1 MAIVFPLDQKNLKQ
15 KEQLADE
22 DFLNVET
29 LRPPANDNNEIDGLT
44 SFSAGIISGAIKIP
58 EGVIS
63 LTAELMD
70 LGAGALLNMPS
81 TKGSGV
87 SLAAEVEEFFDK
99 INPFEEVAEARA
111 AGKISEALVQ
121 IGSFGTAG
129 VKLTTAGLNAAAKKL
144 GRKAIEAKKTGKL
157 VNPKAANVK
166 KGVDKAKK
174 LNYLSG
180 KERFGAVVLGGA
192 AGETFVADVEKIGT
206 IGDAFEAGPTVLDR
220 EVKDNAADDAARDLM
235 NRLKFGSESLLLT
248 PFVYG
253 AGKTIKLLGKAGRD
267 AAYNTSQIL
276 KTITKSIR
284 TFTPEGTKPKE
295 IFLAKAK
302 EQNRKMMDLNF
313 ADEQVKRIDI
323 ELKKVFPS
331 TKKILKTTES
341 KKEYDDFLKTAD
353 EMLFK
358 GDLDKGLNPRL
369 ATQLTKVVT
378 QKLGKGQEA
387 KETSQKLLEGII
399 NTREKFKE
407 LIDVV
412 GESGDL
418 RNLFGD
424 RLKNYIGNTM
434 DIFDNDAYSMFS
446 KYKAPRAAIENV
458 KNLFIRYGRKNNNP
472 ITEEYAERMINDVL
486 QTVRK
491 TNPAKGTLPTFGY
504 ENLTLGAKN
513 PYNVKTISQIVETKL
528 GSGKETKIG
537 TRVIGKGSKAF
548 RELFGETEDV
558 RHSIY
563 EGVSRLSLLA
573 RKNQMMDEVLDVD
586 AALKSGE
593 REALTPFEQSGFF
606 HGSRKKAAEA
616 FGPGANIVE
625 LEPYLKSFLRE
636 GVLNNRLAGLHTT
649 EEIAEGFA
657 NVANFQK
664 WLRGEGESQG
674 QITKVG
680 TWLYRNLFLTPKA
693 GAQYAKTVLSIP
705 THMRNFISAS
715 AFAAAN
721 GIFFENPALWMRAM
735 KKAGATVQL
744 GQLRKPLSMERYRR
758 YLELGVTNTNVRMG
772 DIKNLMI
779 DARFGENNVAVDSI
793 LKPMLNKLGNVGKV
807 VKKTGKVME
816 DFYTAEDD
824 FFKITNFEVEVER
837 RLAKY
842 QKAGINKSLEVIEE
856 EAAEIVKNTVPNYAY
871 VGEFVRAS
879 RAAPFGNFMSFS
891 SEMFRTG
898 TGIARQALDE
908 IKDPIT
914 GSINLYKS
922 TNPMKAI
929 GLKRLTGMAAMTTA
943 VPYAIIKGT
952 QAMFDVTN
960 EEADA
965 GRDFVAPW
973 AKNSQLVF
981 FRDPKTKELY
991 YIDYS
996 KTNVYD
1002 TLTRPFQTILR
1013 KIQEGADQDE
1023 PLMKGFIE
1031 GIAEAAGETASPFVD
1046 PSIFTEAFID
1056 IVIRKG
1062 KTAEGSELYTEQ
1074 TPEGEKISRI
1084 IKHLAKTQL
1093 PSTQAF
1099 TRSAAAIQ
1107 GKPDSKSGEIYEVPY
1122 ELAGIFGYRATKV
1135 NPEKSLGYYIYDY
1148 RSGQSNA
1155 TREFTGGPEGLLRG
1169 GPKTAK
1175 EVIERYYIANK
1186 ALFDVRKEMLQ
1197 HMKNAE
1203 TLGINQ
1209 NDIMQIFNKRGIPAS
1224 DAVRLKEG
1232 LFKPFFPGEKIR
1244 QRFENIAQETSS
1256 INPFTEAESII
1267 QEMRNDFMNQN
1278 LYENFTP
1285 KLEDYLPGSN
1295 QQETQNSIVFPE
1307 QSTLPTTPDV
1317 NPEMIQPAVQQ
1328 ASLTQTGLTPSEQAL
1343 LSPEEQ
1349 AIRLRQRGMA

>member
-1 MAIVFPLDQKNLKQ
+1 MAIVFPLDEQNLKQ
-15 KEQLADE
+15 KEQAFDE
-22 DFLNVET
+22 DLLNVET
-29 LRPPANDNNEIDGLT
+29 LQPPADDNNEIGGLT
-44 SFSAGIISGAIKIP
+44 SFSAGILSGAIKVV
-58 EGVIS
+58 EGPVS

-87 SLAAEVEEFFDK
+87 SVAAEVEEFFDK
-99 INPFEEVAEARA
+99 INPFEEAAEARA
-111 AGKISEALVQ
+111 AGKISQALTQ
-121 IGSFGTAG
+121 IVTLGGLGT
-129 VKLTTAGLNAAAKKL
+129 KLTTAGLNAAAKKL
-144 GRKAIEAKKTGKL
+144 GRKAIQAKKTGNL
-157 VNPKAANVK
+157 VNPKAKNIK
-166 KGVDKAKK
+166 KGMDKAKQ
-174 LNYLSG
+174 LNYLTG
-180 KERFGAVVLGGA
+180 KERFGAFVLGGA

-220 EVKDNAADDAARDLM
+220 EVEGNVADDAARKLM

-248 PFVYG
+248 PAVYG
-253 AGKTIKLLGKAGRD
+253 AGKTLKMLGKAGRD

-276 KTITKSIR
+276 KTISKTVR

-302 EQNRKMMDLNF
+302 EQNRKMADLNF
-313 ADEQVKRIDI
+313 GDEQVKRIDI

-331 TKKILKTTES
+331 AKKILKTTES

-358 GDLDKGLNPRL
+358 GDLEKGLDTRL
-369 ATQLTKVVT
+369 ATQLTKTIT
-378 QKLGKGQEA
+378 QKLGKGLEA
-387 KETSQKLLEGII
+387 KETSQKLLEGIS
-399 NTREKFKE
+399 NTREKFSE
-407 LIDVV
+407 LIDIV

-418 RNLFGD
+418 RKLFGD

-434 DIFDNDAYSMFS
+434 EIFDNKSYSMFS
-446 KYKAPRAAIENV
+446 KYRAPRSAVENV
-458 KNLFIRYGRKNNNP
+458 KNLFIRYAAKNNNP
-472 ITEEYAERMINDVL
+472 VTEEYAERMVNDVL
-486 QTVRK
+486 DSVRK
-491 TNPAKGTLPTFGY
+491 TNPTKGTLPTFGY

-528 GSGKETKIG
+528 GSGKDTKIG

-548 RELFGETEDV
+548 RELFGETEDI

-563 EGVSRLSLLA
+563 EGVSRLSALA
-573 RKNQMMDEVLDVD
+573 RKNQMMEEVLDVD

-606 HGSRKKAAEA
+606 HSSRKNAAQA
-616 FGPGANIVE
+616 FGPGAKIVE
-625 LEPYLKSFLRE
+625 LELYLKSFLRE

-664 WLRGEGESQG
+664 WMRGEGEGQG

-705 THMRNFISAS
+705 THMRNFLSAS
-715 AFAAAN
+715 AFSAAN

-735 KKAGATVQL
+735 QKAGATVQM
-744 GQLRKPLSMERYRR
+744 GQVRKPLSMERYRR

-772 DIKNLMI
+772 DMKNLMK

-793 LKPMLNKLGNVGKV
+793 LKPMLNTLGGLGKGL
-807 VKKTGKVME
+807 KKGAKFME
-816 DFYTAEDD
+816 DAYTMEDD

-842 QKAGINKSLEVIEE
+842 RKAGINKSLEAIEE

-879 RAAPFGNFMSFS
+879 RSAPFGNFMSFS

-914 GSINLYKS
+914 GSINMYKS

-929 GLKRLTGMAAMTTA
+929 GFKRLTGMAAMTTM

-952 QAMFDVTN
+952 QALFDITN

-981 FRDPKTKELY
+981 FRDPKSKELY
-991 YIDYS
+991 YMDYS

-1002 TLTRPFQTILR
+1002 TLSRPFQTILR
-1013 KIQEGADQDE
+1013 QIQEGVDQDE
-1023 PLMKGFIE
+1023 PLMKGFIQ

-1046 PSIFTEAFID
+1046 PSIFTEAVLD
-1056 IVIRKG
+1056 IFARNGV
-1062 KTAEGSELYTEQ
+1062 TSTGSELYTEQ
-1074 TPEGEKISRI
+1074 TPTGEKISRI
-1084 IKHLAKTQL
+1084 LKHLAKTQL

-1099 TRSAAAIQ
+1099 TRSTAAIK
-1107 GKPDSKSGEIYEVPY
+1107 GKPDTKTGEVYEIPY

-1169 GPKTAK
+1169 GAKTPK
-1175 EVIERYYIANK
+1175 EVIERYFIANK
-1186 ALFDVRKEMLQ
+1186 GLFDVRREMLQ
-1197 HMKNAE
+1197 HIKNAE
-1203 TLGINQ
+1203 TLGVNQ
-1209 NDIMQIFNKRGIPAS
+1209 DKIMQIFNKRGIPAS

-1232 LFKPFFPGEKIR
+1232 LFKPFFPGEKVR
-1244 QRFENIAQETSS
+1244 QRFEDIAQETNS
-1256 INPFTEAESII
+1256 INPFAEAESII

-1278 LYENFTP
+1278 LYENFKP
-1285 KLEDYLPGSN
+1285 KLEDYLPGST
-1295 QQETQNSIVFPE
+1295 QQETTEGLVFPD
-1307 QSTLPTTPDV
+1307 QSSLDTPGI
-1317 NPEMIQPAVQQ
+1317 NPANFDTAVMNQD
-1328 ASLTQTGLTPSEQAL
+1328 ASGLTSTETAL

-1349 AIRLRQRGMA
+1349 AIRLRQRGQA